1 LLRKCI
7 VTTSWDD
14 GHKLDIKLANM
25 LQKYEIRGT
34 FYIANRFLDARGI
47 LHLNEPFH
55 LLSENEILQLS
66 KYFEIGAHTVTHP
79 NLTIIPLAEAEKEII
94 GSKQILEKILNEEI
108 FGFCYPFGAYNSEIA
123 EIVKKAGYKYA
134 RTTERFRIEVRDP
147 FLMGTTTHVCPHNWI
162 RNLKILGAG
171 RPTLRGLY
179 DWATRAKIMFDRVYR
194 SGGIYHLWG
203 HSWEIEKF
211 NMWDDFEEVLEYVC
225 NKKGVSYLT
234 NYEVICQRPTMSVHC
249 KR

>member
-1 LLRKCI
+1 
-7 VTTSWDD
+7 
-14 GHKLDIKLANM
+14 
-25 LQKYEIRGT
+25 
-34 FYIANRFLDARGI
+34 
-47 LHLNEPFH
+47 
-55 LLSENEILQLS
+55 
-66 KYFEIGAHTVTHP
+66 
-79 NLTIIPLAEAEKEII
+79 
-94 GSKQILEKILNEEI
+94 
-108 FGFCYPFGAYNSEIA
+108 
-123 EIVKKAGYKYA
+123 
-134 RTTERFRIEVRDP
+134 
-147 FLMGTTTHVCPHNWI
+147 
-162 RNLKILGAG
+162 LKILGAG